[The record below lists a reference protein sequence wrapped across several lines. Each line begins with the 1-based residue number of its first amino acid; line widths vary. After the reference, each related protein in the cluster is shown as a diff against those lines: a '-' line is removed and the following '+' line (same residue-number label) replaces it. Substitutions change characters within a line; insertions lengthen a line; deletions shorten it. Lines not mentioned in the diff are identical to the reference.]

1 MQKNLTLIFLC
12 FATATFAQKKPL
24 NHSVYDSWESIG
36 VKTLSDNGQWAAYS
50 ILQQE
55 GDANL
60 YLNSLTGLAKI
71 NIPRG
76 EKPKF
81 SADSKF
87 AAFLIKPLFTTT
99 RQEKIKKRKLRR

>member
-1 MQKNLTLIFLC
+1 MMKTLTLTFLC

-36 VKTLSDNGQWAAYS
+36 IKQLSDNGQWAAYS

-81 SADSKF
+81 SPDKNS
-87 AAFLIKPLFTTT
+87 PLF
-99 RQEKIKKRKLRR
+99 